1 MDCCWPE
8 LNGVNSICKSAAFL
22 TLEKKIIIKS
32 NVFDFEQ
39 TEDLIQTIKLLTSET
54 AYFLLS

>member
-1 MDCCWPE
+1 MVWT
-8 LNGVNSICKSAAFL
+8 LFASLQLFL